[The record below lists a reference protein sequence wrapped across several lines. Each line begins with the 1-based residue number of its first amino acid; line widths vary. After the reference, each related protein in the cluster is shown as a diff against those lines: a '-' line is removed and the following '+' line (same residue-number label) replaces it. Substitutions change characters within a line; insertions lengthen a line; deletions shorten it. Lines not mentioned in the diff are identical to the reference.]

1 MNKQLS
7 TLMPGTRFLYRERGA
22 VVLEH
27 TGGGVF
33 VQLIDSIGRHEFG
46 PTNDWRTSKLR
57 KYLNSTF
64 AKDLCE
70 GNMDELLDTV
80 SDLTAMDGLTDY
92 GHSIDKV
99 ALLTVDQC
107 HRYRYIHPLLK
118 EGWEWTSTPD
128 STPSSPYT
136 GNTTNAWI
144 LCTYGSLYNYSYCT
158 NANGARPAFTL
169 PSSLMV
175 RVIGGKG
182 LADFTDADLLAELLK
197 RQQAE

>member
-7 TLMPGTRFLYRERGA
+7 TLMPGTLFLYRERGA

-33 VQLIDSIGRHEFG
+33 VQLIDSIGRRKFG
-46 PTNDWRTSKLR
+46 PTNDWRTSDLR
-57 KYLNSTF
+57 KYLNGAF
-64 AKDLCE
+64 AKELCE

-80 SDLTAMDGLTDY
+80 TDLTAMDGLTDY

-99 ALLTVDQC
+99 TLLTVDQC
-107 HRYRYIHPLLK
+107 RRYRYIHPLLK

-128 STPSSPYT
+128 GTPSSPHT
-136 GNTTNAWI
+136 NITTYAWY
-144 LCTYGSLYNYSYCT
+144 LSTDGSLNGNYCT
-158 NANGARPAFTL
+158 DTYGARPAFTL

-175 RVIGGKG
+175 RIMGGKG
-182 LADFTDADLLAELLK
+182 LDDFTDAELLAELLK
-197 RQQAE
+197 RQQVK

>member
-7 TLMPGTRFLYRERGA
+7 TLIPGTLFLYRERGA

-33 VQLIDSIGRHEFG
+33 VQLTDSIGEYEFG

-57 KYLNSTF
+57 KYLNGTF

-80 SDLTAMDGLTDY
+80 TDLTAMDGLTDY

-99 ALLTVDQC
+99 TLLTVDQC
-107 HRYRYIHPLLK
+107 RRYRYIRPLLK

-128 STPSSPYT
+128 GTPSSPYT
-136 GNTTNAWI
+136 NNTALAWT
-144 LCTYGSLYNYSYCT
+144 LHSDGGLSDGGCTS
-158 NANGARPAFTL
+158 ANGVRPAFTL
-169 PSSLMV
+169 PSSLKV
-175 RVIGGKG
+175 RIMGGKG
-182 LADFTDADLLAELLK
+182 LDDFTDAELLAELLK
-197 RQQAE
+197 RQQVK

>member
-1 MNKQLS
+1 MKKQLS
-7 TLMPGTRFLYRERGA
+7 KLMPGTLFLYRERGA

-80 SDLTAMDGLTDY
+80 TDLTAMDGLTDY

-99 ALLTVDQC
+99 TLLTVDQC
-107 HRYRYIHPLLK
+107 RRYRYIRPLPK

-128 STPSSPYT
+128 GTPSSPHT
-136 GNTTNAWI
+136 NNTTDAWG
-144 LCTYGSLYNYSYCT
+144 LYTDGSLDSDYCS
-158 NANGARPAFTL
+158 NSHGARPAFTL

-175 RVIGGKG
+175 RVIDGKG
-182 LADFTDADLLAELLK
+182 LDDYTDADLLAELLK
-197 RQQAE
+197 RQQAK